1 MWKMQNIYWRCKK
14 QGEQGNLRILNDLFQ
29 NLIWKEVDIKS
40 ETEGISLLIKSKKYI
55 TKKLIISP
63 PIHHSIS
70 SERVFSK
77 QEDNQTKKERG
88 REISKQFTRYFTL
101 QKKKK
106 TKTNI
111 LELINMGID
120 RLIFRKPAPSYT

>member
-1 MWKMQNIYWRCKK
+1 
-14 QGEQGNLRILNDLFQ
+14 
-29 NLIWKEVDIKS
+29 
-40 ETEGISLLIKSKKYI
+40 LLIKSKKYI